1 MIAAFKAL
9 FKTRPSA
16 LCATAVVA
24 LIAWFLADSY
34 ADSLVEQGFNKI
46 HELSDL
52 TTLKWKLFIALAFM
66 LEALLYLSWKMLRF
80 YTSTVVQLRKAIR
93 ADKLDVHY
101 QPIVDSRKGYLLGAD
116 SHSRWS
122 PKGAAI
128 AADSFI
134 TAAEKS
140 ELIREL
146 TRSVMRRVAE
156 DYSTYLWACKDFYIT
171 IKLTAHD
178 LLDQTFP
185 DFVAGIMATYNIPPS
200 AIVFEINEIA
210 LFNHKGAATQLH
222 RLRVCGHRIAMGD
235 VGTGYF
241 RHAFTEPALP
251 VHALARRYF
260 QCPANIKTLQ

>member
-128 AADSFI
+128 AADAFI
-134 TAAEKS
+134 T
-140 ELIREL
+140 
-146 TRSVMRRVAE
+146 
-156 DYSTYLWACKDFYIT
+156 C
-171 IKLTAHD
+171 
-178 LLDQTFP
+178 LLYTS
-185 DFVAGIMATYNIPPS
+185 PS
-200 AIVFEINEIA
+200 PRDGLLSRMPSSA
-210 LFNHKGAATQLH
+210 
-222 RLRVCGHRIAMGD
+222 
-235 VGTGYF
+235 
-241 RHAFTEPALP
+241 
-251 VHALARRYF
+251 
-260 QCPANIKTLQ
+260 